1 MKQVESTLKI
11 GVGFQRLVFFF
22 LFFLIFIHIVSCVWV
37 LVAQLQDQENF
48 EGTWMDG
55 DAGGV
60 KFHNMSSS
68 LQYLT
73 SSYYTVTTITT
84 VGYGDIAGVT
94 TVEKV
99 FCIFIMLIGVIAF
112 SFFSGSLAS
121 IIQNYD
127 ISNAKFQDK
136 LESLNRIQKNYL
148 LPLDLY
154 MKLK

>member
-1 MKQVESTLKI
+1 
-11 GVGFQRLVFFF
+11 
-22 LFFLIFIHIVSCVWV
+22 
-37 LVAQLQDQENF
+37 
-48 EGTWMDG
+48 MDG

-121 IIQNYD
+121 II
-127 ISNAKFQDK
+127 
-136 LESLNRIQKNYL
+136 
-148 LPLDLY
+148 
-154 MKLK
+154 